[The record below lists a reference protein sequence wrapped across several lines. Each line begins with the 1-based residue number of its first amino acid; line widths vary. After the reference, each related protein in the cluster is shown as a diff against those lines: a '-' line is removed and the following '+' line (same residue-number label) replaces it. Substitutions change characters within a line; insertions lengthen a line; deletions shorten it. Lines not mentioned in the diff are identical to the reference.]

1 MAEELTEAVGG
12 GRRARLERAT
22 RESRITVEL
31 DLDGTGQSRVRTGIG
46 FLDHM
51 LTALARHGL
60 FDLTI
65 EAEGDLEVD
74 SHHTTEDLAISLGRA
89 FDRAL
94 GERRGIVRIA
104 HAYAP
109 LDEALALVV
118 VDVGGR
124 GYPVVKAGFSGAR
137 IGDLDSDL
145 IVHFIE
151 SLAIEG
157 RMNIHAEVMAGRN
170 DHHRAEALFKALA
183 RALDAATRVDARL
196 GGQVPSTKG
205 VIDRG

>member
-1 MAEELTEAVGG
+1 MSE
-12 GRRARLERAT
+12 RRASIERAT
-22 RESRITVEL
+22 RESRIAVAFAV
-31 DLDGTGQSRVRTGIG
+31 DGTGQSQVSTGVG

-51 LTALARHGL
+51 LDAIARHGL
-60 FDLTI
+60 FDLTVK
-65 EAEGDLEVD
+65 AEGDLHVD
-74 SHHTTEDLAISLGRA
+74 SHHTAEDVGIALGRA
-89 FDRAL
+89 IDRAL

-109 LDEALALVV
+109 LDEALARVV

-124 GYPVVKAGFSGAR
+124 GYAVVEAEFAGSR

-145 IVHFIE
+145 VRHFVE

-157 RMNIHAEVMAGRN
+157 RMNVHAQVLAGRN
-170 DHHRAEALFKALA
+170 DHHKAEALFKALA
-183 RALDAATRVDARL
+183 RALDGATRIDERL

-205 VIDRG
+205 VIDRGAGE

>member
-1 MAEELTEAVGG
+1 MAGMNVRKVT
-12 GRRARLERAT
+12 LERKT
-22 RESRITVEL
+22 RESSVSVEL
-31 DLDGTGQSRVRTGIG
+31 SIDGSGQAEIATGVG

-51 LTALARHGL
+51 LDALARHGL
-60 FDLTI
+60 FDLKVK
-65 EAEGDLEVD
+65 AEGDLVVD
-74 SHHTTEDLAISLGRA
+74 AHHTAEDVAITLGRA

-118 VDVGGR
+118 VDLGGR
-124 GYPVVKAGFSGAR
+124 GYSIVEAEFASER

-145 IVHFIE
+145 VRHFFE
-151 SLAIEG
+151 TLGMEG
-157 RMNIHAEVMAGRN
+157 RMNVHARLLAGRN
-170 DHHRAEALFKALA
+170 AHHQAECLFKALA
-183 RALDAATRVDARL
+183 RALDAASRVDERL

-205 VIDRG
+205 MIDRGVGG

>member
-1 MAEELTEAVGG
+1 MSD
-12 GRRARLERAT
+12 RRASIERAT
-22 RESRITVEL
+22 RESRVAVEL
-31 DLDGTGQSRVRTGIG
+31 NVDGTGQSQVSTGIG

-51 LTALARHGL
+51 LDALARHGL
-60 FDLTI
+60 FDLVVK
-65 EAEGDLEVD
+65 AEGDLHVD
-74 SHHTTEDLAISLGRA
+74 SHHTAEDVAITLGRA

-109 LDEALALVV
+109 LDEALARVV

-124 GYPVVKAGFSGAR
+124 GYAVVEAEFDGPR

-145 IVHFIE
+145 VRHFLE
-151 SLAIEG
+151 SLAVEG
-157 RMNIHAEVMAGRN
+157 RLNVHAQVLAGRN

-183 RALDAATRVDARL
+183 RALDAATTVDERL

-205 VIDRG
+205 VIDRGPEHG

>member
-1 MAEELTEAVGG
+1 MTAE
-12 GRRARLERAT
+12 RRATVERAT
-22 RESRITVEL
+22 RESRVAVEL
-31 DLDGTGQSRVRTGIG
+31 SLDGTGQCKVGTGIG

-51 LTALARHGL
+51 LEALARHGL
-60 FDLTI
+60 FDLTV
-65 EAEGDLEVD
+65 EATGDLQVD
-74 SHHTTEDLAISLGRA
+74 SHHTAEDVAITLGRA

-109 LDEALALVV
+109 LDEALARVV

-124 GYPVVKAGFSGAR
+124 GYAVVEAGLAGPR
-137 IGDLDSDL
+137 IGDLDADM
-145 IVHFIE
+145 VRHFLE

-157 RMNIHAEVMAGRN
+157 RLNIHAQVLAGRN
-170 DHHRAEALFKALA
+170 DHHKAEALFKALA
-183 RALDAATRVDARL
+183 RALDAATRVDERL

-205 VIDRG
+205 IIDRGQP